1 MRTNSSDSEVRAL
14 AKHIRMSA
22 HKARR
27 VVNQIRGRSYEQ
39 ALMILEFMPYRACYP
54 ILKLISSASTN
65 ASQILG
71 LSKANLFV
79 GEARVDEGA
88 SLKRFQPRAQGRA
101 YPIHKPTC
109 HITIVVKGKSV

>member
-1 MRTNSSDSEVRAL
+1 MKSNKSNVEVRAL

-54 ILKLISSASTN
+54 ILQLISSASAN
-65 ASQILG
+65 AWDFKYRVIP
-71 LSKANLFV
+71 SKISFFCF
-79 GEARVDEGA
+79 DP
-88 SLKRFQPRAQGRA
+88 K
-101 YPIHKPTC
+101 Y
-109 HITIVVKGKSV
+109 